1 VGKLILAASV
11 VLLLGGIAFV
21 LWVVLG
27 PLGNC
32 VPNPVGAGDICDPSN
47 LIFVGIGSSVLG
59 VLGLI
64 GGAAV
69 YARS

>member
-1 VGKLILAASV
+1 MGKLILTISG
-11 VLLLGGIAFV
+11 VLIVAGIAFV

-47 LIFVGIGSSVLG
+47 LLFVGVGASVLG
-59 VLGLI
+59 LLGLI
-64 GGAAV
+64 GGAALF
-69 YARS
+69 ARR